1 MSRRVGLP
9 LLVLFLIVDVIL
21 VVLVYRHVN
30 QPPPSSDVVLEETP
44 APEQVDNEQTAFEF
58 DPSTAAVLDVTNDG
72 TVVWA
77 TRGSCQGAPGSVMTG
92 TGNGASMTPRSPGLQ
107 TVLSAAITAEG
118 DVVLVGT
125 KGDCVPVQLRSTD
138 GGASWD
144 EDDEISLWYP
154 SPTDVRTVVAP
165 NGTTSEPQCSVSSL
179 SQVDGNFARV
189 TCVDGV
195 VRGTGNAGAEW
206 VVLGRLDNIRTATFT
221 TFDTGYAL
229 ARFEGCAAFLFTTTD
244 SGATW
249 TDRSCIVGDPARAVA
264 ASDTALVAVVGTDP
278 KTFVSDDG
286 GDSFGPA

>member
-1 MSRRVGLP
+1 MP

-30 QPPPSSDVVLEETP
+30 QPPPASDVAVEETA
-44 APEQVDNEQTAFEF
+44 APDQVDNEQTAFEF
-58 DPSTAAVLDVTNDG
+58 DPSTAAVLDVANDG
-72 TVVWA
+72 TLVLA
-77 TRGSCQGAPGSVMTG
+77 TRGACDGVPATVVTG
-92 TGNGASMTPRSPGLQ
+92 TENGAAMTPRSPGLQ
-107 TVLSAAITAEG
+107 TVLSAAITPEG

-125 KGDCVPVQLRSTD
+125 EANCQPVQLRSTD
-138 GGASWD
+138 GGASWE

-165 NGTTSEPQCSVSSL
+165 DGTASEPQCSVSSL
-179 SQVDGNFARV
+179 SQVDANFARV

-264 ASDTALVAVVGTDP
+264 ASDTLLVSVVGTDP
-278 KTFVSDDG
+278 KVFVSDDG
-286 GDSFGPA
+286 GDTFGPA

>member
-1 MSRRVGLP
+1 MP
-9 LLVLFLIVDVIL
+9 LLALFLIVDAVL

-30 QPPPSSDVVLEETP
+30 QTPPSSDVTLEETP
-44 APEQVDNEQTAFEF
+44 APDQVDNEQTAFEF

-72 TVVWA
+72 SVVWA
-77 TRGSCQGAPGSVMTG
+77 TRGACDGAPATVMTG
-92 TGNGASMTPRSPGLQ
+92 TGNGAAMTPRSPGLQ
-107 TVLSAAITAEG
+107 TVLSAAITGEG

-125 KGDCVPVQLRSTD
+125 ASDCVPVQLRSTD
-138 GGASWD
+138 GGESWD

-154 SPTDVRTVVAP
+154 SPTDVRVVVAP
-165 NGTTSEPQCSVSSL
+165 NGTASEPQCSVSSL
-179 SQVDGNFARV
+179 SQVDENFARV

-229 ARFEGCAAFLFTTTD
+229 ARFEGCAAFVFTTTD

-249 TDRSCIVGDPARAVA
+249 TDRSCIVGDPARAIA
-264 ASDTALVAVVGTDP
+264 ASDTLLVGVVGADP
-278 KTFVSDDG
+278 QVFVSDDG
-286 GDSFGPA
+286 GDSFGPP

>member
-9 LLVLFLIVDVIL
+9 LLALFLVVDAVL

-30 QPPPSSDVVLEETP
+30 QPPPASDVSLEETP
-44 APEQVDNEQTAFEF
+44 APDQVDNEQTAFEF

-77 TRGSCQGAPGSVMTG
+77 TRGTCDGAPATVMTG
-92 TGNGASMTPRSPGLQ
+92 IDNGASMTPRSPGLQ
-107 TVLSAAITAEG
+107 TVLSAAITSEG

-125 KGDCVPVQLRSTD
+125 ESDCVPVQLRSTD
-138 GGASWD
+138 GGGSWD

-165 NGTTSEPQCSVSSL
+165 NGTASEPQCSVSSL
-179 SQVDGNFARV
+179 SQVDENFARV

-264 ASDTALVAVVGTDP
+264 ASDTLLVGVVGADP
-278 KTFVSDDG
+278 QVFVSDDG